1 MPRRL
6 LIVALL
12 LALTSLAAAQN
23 KKVRER
29 KGNPYPPT
37 FEGATSEVYKTVD
50 GTELKLFIFNP
61 QRENPKEPRPAIVF
75 FFGGG
80 WTNGSPVQFEQQSR
94 YLASRG
100 MVAIAADYR
109 VKSRNNSQVIDS
121 VRDAKSAM
129 RYVRA
134 NAERLGIDPNR
145 IAAGGGSAGGHLA
158 ACTGTIPGLDEEGE
172 ATAVSSVPNAMVL
185 YNPVMSLVGLRDEET
200 QEAEVKGRLGID
212 AKSLSPH
219 GHEQAG
225 QAPMIMFF
233 GTEDRLIEGAK
244 AFQTDAKK
252 LGLRCEIVEYEG
264 QKHSFFNFKGDTN
277 DYFFKTLKAA
287 DEFLQSIGY
296 VKGPDTV
303 DAFFEKK

>member
-6 LIVALL
+6 LVVAVVLT
-12 LALTSLAAAQN
+12 LTSLAAAQT
-23 KKVRER
+23 KKDREPR
-29 KGNPYPPT
+29 KGNYPPN
-37 FEGATSEVYKTVD
+37 FPDATSEVYKTVD
-50 GTELKLFIFNP
+50 GTELKVFIFNP
-61 QRENPKEPRPAIVF
+61 KRDDPKEPRPAIVF

-80 WTNGSPVQFEQQSR
+80 WTNGSPGQFEQQAR

-109 VKSRNNSQVIDS
+109 VKSRNQSQVVDS
-121 VRDAKSAM
+121 VRDAKGAM

-158 ACTGTIPGLDEEGE
+158 ACTGTIAGFDEEGE
-172 ATAVSSVPNAMVL
+172 TTAVSSVPNAMVL

-200 QEAEVKGRLGID
+200 KEADVKGRLGVA
-212 AKSLSPH
+212 AKEISPH

-233 GTEDRLIEGAK
+233 GTDDRLIEGAK

-252 LGLRCEIVEYEG
+252 LGLRCELVEYEG
-264 QKHSFFNFKGDTN
+264 QRHSFFNFNFGKN
-277 DYFFKTLKAA
+277 EYFFKTLKAA

-296 VKGPDTV
+296 VKGPETV